1 MRAVT
6 GQKSAEII
14 VAGQSRPGEGSNN
27 ETQGA
32 DGTTLNAWQCPSG
45 PHAPAAAPHRALK
58 QDEKMNKQYPELMTA
73 VLSGDNLRRAW
84 KRVKANRGAPGIDG
98 VTVADYPAWLRAH
111 WTDIRTQLD
120 QGRYQPQA
128 VRRVE
133 IPKAD
138 GSKRPL
144 GIPTI
149 MDRVIQ
155 QAIAQVLSPIYE
167 PQFSAA
173 SYGFRPG
180 RNAHQ
185 AIRQVQQH
193 VKEGYRIAVDIDL
206 AKFFDTVNHDVL
218 MNLLGRTIRDK
229 RLLSLIG
236 RYLRTG
242 VLVGEHI
249 EPSAIGTPQ
258 GGPLSPLLAN
268 ILLNELDHELERR
281 GHRFARYADDM
292 VILVKSQRAGER
304 VMQSLTRYLEG
315 RLKLKLNRQK
325 SKVAKMSDCGFL
337 GFTIRGKK
345 IRWQEKKLADFK
357 HRIKEL
363 TGRSWGVSMDYR
375 LLQLRQ
381 YVRGWLGYFGI
392 SEYYRPI
399 PELEEWLR
407 RRIRMCYWKQWRWPR
422 TKIKHLLALGVSLKT
437 AIQHGVSSKSY
448 WHMARTPAMQQA
460 LNNDWLKAQGLPSIK
475 ELWCKA
481 QGY

>member
-1 MRAVT
+1 
-6 GQKSAEII
+6 
-14 VAGQSRPGEGSNN
+14 
-27 ETQGA
+27 
-32 DGTTLNAWQCPSG
+32 LN
-45 PHAPAAAPHRALK
+45 
-58 QDEKMNKQYPELMTA
+58 QDETKEVATTELLAA
-73 VLSGDNLRRAW
+73 VLTSDNLRSAW
-84 KRVKANRGAPGIDG
+84 KRVKANQGAPGIDG
-98 VTVADYPAWLRAH
+98 IAIEDFPAHLRAH
-111 WTDIRTQLD
+111 WEDTRRQLET
-120 QGRYQPQA
+120 GRYRPQA

-133 IPKAD
+133 IPKDD
-138 GSKRPL
+138 GGKRLL
-144 GIPTI
+144 GIPTV

-155 QAIAQVLSPIYE
+155 QAIAQVLTPIFE
-167 PQFSAA
+167 PGFSD
-173 SYGFRPG
+173 SSFGFRPG

-185 AIRQVQQH
+185 AIKQVQAH
-193 VKEGYRIAVDIDL
+193 VKDGYAIAVDIDL

-218 MNLLGRTIRDK
+218 MKIIGRAIRDQA
-229 RLLSLIG
+229 LLALIG
-236 RYLRTG
+236 RCLRAG

-315 RLKLKLNRQK
+315 RLKLKLNLAK

-337 GFTIRGKK
+337 GFTLIRGK
-345 IRWQEKKLADFK
+345 IRWLDKKLAAFK
-357 HRIKEL
+357 HRVKEI
-363 TGRSWGVSMDYR
+363 TGRSWGVSMAYR
-375 LLQLRQ
+375 LHKLGP

-399 PELEEWLR
+399 PELDEWLR

-422 TKIKHLLALGVSLKT
+422 TKISHLLALGVSLKT

-460 LNNDWLKAQGLPSIK
+460 LNNDWLQGQGVPSIK
-475 ELWCKA
+475 QLWCKA
-481 QGY
+481 QGYSS